1 MLATPGRTAA
11 DLLRTSA
18 ATDLADEW
26 GPQLLSGAW
35 GATICISEPDAG
47 SDVGRIRT
55 RARRSED
62 GAWRI
67 TGEKCWISYGDH
79 DLTGRIG
86 HLMLARSGEDSGLR
100 GLSLFLV
107 PDGDEQGAPWRGAAP
122 DRGKAGPA
130 RLANLCAGL

>member
-1 MLATPGRTAA
+1 
-11 DLLRTSA
+11 LLRTSA

-86 HLMLARSGEDSGLR
+86 HLMLARSGEDSRLR

-107 PDGDEQGAPWRGAAP
+107 PDGDEQGSAMAWC
-122 DRGKAGPA
+122 
-130 RLANLCAGL
+130 CAGSRKSWACTARQPVCWALRRRAAI